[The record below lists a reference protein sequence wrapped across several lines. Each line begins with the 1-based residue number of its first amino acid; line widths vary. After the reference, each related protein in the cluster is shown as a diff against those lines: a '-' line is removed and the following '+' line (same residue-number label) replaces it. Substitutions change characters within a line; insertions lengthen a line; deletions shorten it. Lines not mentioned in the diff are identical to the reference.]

1 MPVYKLFVEAGYNSG
16 HCAVTFGNM
25 DAPRPPQ
32 HRPKAQ
38 APSDLELGAQAPV
51 SIASEE
57 DLGYDLTED
66 DDQAGTDP
74 EHSRRL
80 AAVRTELLRRSQHRT
95 PSE

>member
-1 MPVYKLFVEAGYNSG
+1 
-16 HCAVTFGNM
+16 M
-25 DAPRPPQ
+25 DAPRS
-32 HRPKAQ
+32 PKPGPNAKD
-38 APSDLELGAQAPV
+38 PNEMELGPRVPV
-51 SIASEE
+51 SIAPDE

-66 DDQAGTDP
+66 DDEAGTDP